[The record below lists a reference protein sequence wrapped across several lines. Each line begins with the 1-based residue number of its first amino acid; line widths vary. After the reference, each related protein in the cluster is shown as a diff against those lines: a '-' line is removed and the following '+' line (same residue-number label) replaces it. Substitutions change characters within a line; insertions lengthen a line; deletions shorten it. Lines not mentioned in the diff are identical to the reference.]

1 MGIKMSSTYH
11 PFLNRIVGI
20 DEIQE
25 NEALQTDLYCIDE
38 NCRKQLSFVDGFK
51 RKYTD
56 KSVKRKMK
64 ILLITS

>member
-1 MGIKMSSTYH
+1 MGIKMSSAYH
-11 PFLNRIVGI
+11 PFLNRIVAI

-38 NCRKQLSFVDGFK
+38 NCRKQLSFVDGFE

-56 KSVKRKMK
+56 KSVKKKMK
-64 ILLITS
+64 SLLITS